1 MTGTGTQNDP
11 YIVYTWIEF
20 SNAIITPDVYVKL
33 GADLDLNEGTEIIQ
47 EYLRNSQ
54 SIFTLR
60 CKAIDG
66 DGHRLSNIYNS
77 QSGQNGAY
85 IFEAAYLSP
94 GFEIKNLIFDNII
107 LRGYRVML
115 FHGTVPSPGMYLTNC
130 VFAGRLEQTGDY
142 NGSGNSI
149 YSFFSD
155 DSTYIKFDR
164 CTFSLE
170 AFMKEVYPLFGTHEI
185 VANSQIKLSLTCR
198 RQRTELLQNGAMLQ
212 NAVMTNSYMTAE
224 IKSEAPSADSNFLF
238 SYGTFFST
246 FYFTAGFSNISNV
259 SINGGFANTCFY
271 DAERAG
277 ETAITNNASNSSY
290 CHALTTAQCKDAD
303 YLRSIGYA
311 CEGGN

>member
-33 GADLDLNEGTEIIQ
+33 GADIDLNEGTEIIQ

-54 SIFTLR
+54 YIFTIR

-77 QSGQNGAY
+77 QSGQNGSY

-94 GFEIKNLIFDNII
+94 GFEIKNLIFDNMI

-149 YSFFSD
+149 YGLTDKSR
-155 DSTYIKFDR
+155 KW
-164 CTFSLE
+164 LV
-170 AFMKEVYPLFGTHEI
+170 KPHELWY
-185 VANSQIKLSLTCR
+185 N
-198 RQRTELLQNGAMLQ
+198 
-212 NAVMTNSYMTAE
+212 
-224 IKSEAPSADSNFLF
+224 
-238 SYGTFFST
+238 
-246 FYFTAGFSNISNV
+246 
-259 SINGGFANTCFY
+259 
-271 DAERAG
+271 
-277 ETAITNNASNSSY
+277 
-290 CHALTTAQCKDAD
+290 
-303 YLRSIGYA
+303 
-311 CEGGN
+311 